1 MKFINIGK
9 LYEID
14 DFILAKMEIE
24 KYLIETGKIEKKM
37 PLQDYIKFLDIA
49 KTIYVSEKG
58 IVPFSLKEINK
69 TIYIHYTTES
79 DDLDFDE
86 FEKMI
91 NKFKENKLEKI
102 DMFQMYLSQQ
112 IHPEYPYLI
121 IDNVLYK

>member
-24 KYLIETGKIEKKM
+24 KHLLETGKIEKKM

-58 IVPFSLKEINK
+58 ITPFSIIEIND
-69 TIYIHYTTES
+69 TIYIHYTTEN
-79 DDLDFDE
+79 DDLDFEE
-86 FEKMI
+86 FEKI
-91 NKFKENKLEKI
+91 VYKYKENKLEKI
-102 DMFQMYLSQQ
+102 DMFQLYLSQQ
-112 IHPEYPYLI
+112 IQPEYPYVI

>member
-14 DFILAKMEIE
+14 DFILAKVEIE
-24 KYLIETGKIEKKM
+24 KYLLETGKIEKKM
-37 PLQDYIKFLDIA
+37 SLPDYINFLDVA

-58 IVPFSLKEINK
+58 ITPFSLMEING
-69 TIYIHYTTES
+69 TVYIHYTTES

-86 FEKMI
+86 FEKI
-91 NKFKENKLEKI
+91 VHKYKENKLETI
-102 DMFQMYLSQQ
+102 DMFQLYLSKQ
-112 IHPEYPYLI
+112 IRPDYPYLI